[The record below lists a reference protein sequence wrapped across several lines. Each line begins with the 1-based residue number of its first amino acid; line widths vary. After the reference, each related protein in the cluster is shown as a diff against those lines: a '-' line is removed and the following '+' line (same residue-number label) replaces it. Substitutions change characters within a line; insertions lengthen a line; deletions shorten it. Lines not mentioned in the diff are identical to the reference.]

1 MSKRDRKKEARLRRH
16 YKRRRAQKRYMEYV
30 RFLRQGLEDG
40 EEMSDEL
47 LELRNQ
53 EWRLLRQ
60 SAA

>member
-1 MSKRDRKKEARLRRH
+1 
-16 YKRRRAQKRYMEYV
+16 MEYV